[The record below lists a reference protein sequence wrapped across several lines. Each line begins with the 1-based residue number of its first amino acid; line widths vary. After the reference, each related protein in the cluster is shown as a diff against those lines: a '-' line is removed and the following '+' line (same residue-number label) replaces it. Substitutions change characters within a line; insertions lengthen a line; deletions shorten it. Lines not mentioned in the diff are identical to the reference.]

1 MNISLFIARRLQL
14 KGTKRDT
21 SSSSTII
28 AVTGVAI
35 AIIVMVLTLAVVL
48 GFKNQI
54 REKVMGFD
62 SQITINPA
70 HDYSL
75 GKSEFSLSLNETLVN
90 IIDSSLNTNED
101 SIHINLTIKQPGI
114 LKTNDAFAGLMFKG
128 IDCRNDLS
136 FIKQNLVEGSLPNF
150 EVDSCK
156 NSIIISSTT
165 ASDLKI
171 SLGDRINTY
180 FFNDGN
186 IRARKF
192 VIAGIYN
199 SNFSDYDKLIA
210 FAPTPTLQRIAQLDS
225 ISGTSIEISGLDYEM
240 IQEKSVTLQSA
251 ISDAVYKQQL
261 DKIYRVDNVL
271 RSGAMYFN
279 WLDLLDM
286 NVVVILILMSCVAGI
301 TLVSCLFIIILERV
315 NTIGL
320 LKAIG
325 ASNYQVRMVFI
336 YMAQRLVVR
345 GMIIGNV
352 ISLFL
357 VYLQNMFHL
366 IPLDPEAYYL
376 SFVPVEINWWHILAL
391 NIGVIIISS
400 IILILPSHLVTK
412 ISPAQTMRY
421 E

>member
-28 AVTGVAI
+28 AVAGVAI
-35 AIIVMVLTLAVVL
+35 AILVMILTLAVVL

-70 HDYSL
+70 HDYNL
-75 GKSEFSLSLNETLVN
+75 GKSETSISLNKTLFN
-90 IIDSSLNTNED
+90 IIDSSLNED
-101 SIHINLTIKQPGI
+101 GDSVHINLTIKQPGI
-114 LKTNDAFAGLMFKG
+114 MKTDEAFAGLMFKG
-128 IDCRNDLS
+128 INNLNVS
-136 FIKQNLVEGSLPNF
+136 FIKQNLIDGTLPN
-150 EVDSCK
+150 VDIDSCK
-156 NSIIISSTT
+156 NSIVISSIT
-165 ASDLKI
+165 ASHLKI

-180 FFNDGN
+180 FFSNGN
-186 IRARKF
+186 IKARKF
-192 VIAGIYN
+192 EIAGIYN
-199 SNFSDYDKLIA
+199 SNFGDYDKLIA
-210 FAPTPTLQRIAQLDS
+210 YAPIATLQRIASLDS
-225 ISGTSIEISGLDYEM
+225 TSGSSIEISGIDYDL
-240 IQEKSVTLQSA
+240 IQDKSIALQSA
-251 ISDAVYKQQL
+251 ISESVYKQQL

-315 NTIGL
+315 KTIGL
-320 LKAIG
+320 LKAMG
-325 ASNYQVRMVFI
+325 ATNNQVRLVFI
-336 YMAQRLVVR
+336 HMAQRLVLR
-345 GMIIGNV
+345 GMIIGNI
-352 ISLFL
+352 ISLIFI
-357 VYLQNMFHL
+357 YLQNKYHF
-366 IPLDPEAYYL
+366 IPLDPETYYL

-391 NIGVIIISS
+391 NISVIVISS
-400 IILILPSHLVTK
+400 IILILPSHLATK
-412 ISPAQTMRY
+412 ISPVQTMRY

>member
-70 HDYSL
+70 YDYNL
-75 GKSEFSLSLNETLVN
+75 GKSETSLSLNEILFN
-90 IIDSSLNTNED
+90 IIDSSLNNDED
-101 SIHINLTIKQPGI
+101 SVHINLTIKQPGI
-114 LKTNDAFAGLMFKG
+114 LKTDEAFAGLMFKG
-128 IDCRNDLS
+128 INNSNDLS
-136 FIKQNLVEGSLPNF
+136 FIKQNLIEGTLPNF
-150 EVDSCK
+150 DIDSCK
-156 NSIIISSTT
+156 NDIVISSTT

-180 FFNDGN
+180 FFSEGN

-192 VIAGIYN
+192 RIAGIYN
-199 SNFSDYDKLIA
+199 SNFGDYDKLIA
-210 FAPTPTLQRIAQLDS
+210 FAPSATLQRIALLDS
-225 ISGTSIEISGLDYEM
+225 ISGTSIEITGIDYGQ
-240 IQEKSVTLQSA
+240 IQDKSIALQSA
-251 ISDAVYKQQL
+251 ISEAVYKQQL

-315 NTIGL
+315 KTIGL

-325 ASNYQVRMVFI
+325 ATNYQVRMVFI
-336 YMAQRLVVR
+336 HMAQRLVLR

-352 ISLFL
+352 ISLAF
-357 VYLQNMFHL
+357 VYLQQTFQL

-376 SFVPVEINWWHILAL
+376 SFVPVEINWLHILTL
-391 NIGVIIISS
+391 NIGVIVISN
-400 IILILPSHLVTK
+400 IILILPSHLATK

>member
-1 MNISLFIARRLQL
+1 MNISLFIAQRLQL

-35 AIIVMVLTLAVVL
+35 AIIVMVITLAVVF

-54 REKVMGFD
+54 REKVLGFD

-70 HDYSL
+70 YDYNL
-75 GKSEFSLSLNETLVN
+75 GKSETSVTLNETLFN
-90 IIDSSLNTNED
+90 IIDSSLNNDGD
-101 SIHINLTIKQPGI
+101 SVHINLSIKQPGI
-114 LKTNDAFAGLMFKG
+114 LKTDDAFAGIMFKG
-128 IDCRNDLS
+128 IDNSDDLS
-136 FIKQNLVEGSLPNF
+136 FLAQNLIEGSLPNF
-150 EVDSCK
+150 GVDSCK
-156 NSIIISSTT
+156 NDIVISSTT
-165 ASDLKI
+165 VSNLKI

-180 FFNDGN
+180 FFSEGN

-192 VIAGIYN
+192 RIAGIYN
-199 SNFSDYDKLIA
+199 SNFGDYDKLIA
-210 FAPTPTLQRIAQLDS
+210 FAPTPTLQRIALLDS
-225 ISGTSIEISGLDYEM
+225 VTGTAIEITGIEYEL
-240 IQEKSVTLQSA
+240 IQDKSITLQSA
-251 ISDAVYKQQL
+251 ISEAVYKQQL

-315 NTIGL
+315 KTIGL

-325 ASNYQVRMVFI
+325 ATNYQVRMVFI
-336 YMAQRLVVR
+336 HMAQRLVLR

-352 ISLFL
+352 ISLAF
-357 VYLQNMFHL
+357 VYLQQTFQL

-376 SFVPVEINWWHILAL
+376 SFVPMEINWWHILAL
-391 NIGVIIISS
+391 NIGVIIFSS
-400 IILILPSHLVTK
+400 IILILPSHLASK
-412 ISPAQTMRY
+412 ISPDQTMRY